1 MNNEEIESLLRRA
14 HPQELPA
21 GLKHR
26 VLQAA
31 RQNAEPVVWAPR
43 VTWASLA
50 VCWMLIVLFRTTTPD
65 VPAGTLPFDREAY
78 LARNATLKCIIATGQ
93 FPQEMDAS
101 PNQQPLQIEL
111 HFRLPKATPQTSQPA
126 T

>member
-14 HPQELPA
+14 RPPELPG

-31 RQNAEPVVWAPR
+31 RQNAEPIAWAPR
-43 VTWASLA
+43 FAWTSLA
-50 VCWMLIVLFRTTTPD
+50 VCWMFIVLLRATTPD
-65 VPAGTLPFDREAY
+65 VPTGTVPFDREAF
-78 LARNATLKCIIATGQ
+78 LARAETIKCIVATGQ
-93 FPQEMDAS
+93 FPQEMDPS
-101 PNQQPLQIEL
+101 PIQEPLQMEL
-111 HFRLPKATPQTSQPA
+111 QFRLPKATPQTSQPA

>member
-1 MNNEEIESLLRRA
+1 MNNEEIESLLRGACPR
-14 HPQELPA
+14 ELPA
-21 GLKHR
+21 GLKRR

-50 VCWMLIVLFRTTTPD
+50 VCWMFIILLRTTTPD
-65 VPAGTLPFDREAY
+65 VPAGTQPFDREAY
-78 LARNATLKCIIATGQ
+78 LARAATLKCIIATGQ
-93 FPQEMDAS
+93 FPQEMDDS
-101 PNQQPLQIEL
+101 PIQPPLQIEL

>member
-1 MNNEEIESLLRRA
+1 MNNEDIESLLRRA
-14 HPQELPA
+14 RPRELPA

-31 RQNAEPVVWAPR
+31 RQNAEPIAWAPR

-50 VCWMLIVLFRTTTPD
+50 VCWMLIVLLRTTTPE
-65 VPAGTLPFDREAY
+65 VPTGTQPFDREAY
-78 LARNATLKCIIATGQ
+78 LARAATLKCIIATGQ
-93 FPQEMDAS
+93 FPQDMDAL
-101 PNQQPLQIEL
+101 PIQQPLQMEL
-111 HFRLPKATPQTSQPA
+111 YFRLPKATPQTSQPA

>member
-14 HPQELPA
+14 RPPELPA

-26 VLQAA
+26 ILQGAS
-31 RQNAEPVVWAPR
+31 QSAEPVLRVPR
-43 VTWASLA
+43 IAWASLA
-50 VCWMLIVLFRTTTPD
+50 VCWMLIVLLRTTTPA
-65 VPAGTLPFDREAY
+65 VPTGTLPFDREAY
-78 LARNATLKCIIATGQ
+78 LARAETIKCIVATGQ

-101 PNQQPLQIEL
+101 PIQQPLQMEM
-111 HFRLPKATPQTSQPA
+111 HFHLPKATPQTSQPA

>member
-1 MNNEEIESLLRRA
+1 MNNEEIESRL
-14 HPQELPA
+14 HPVRPPELPT

-31 RQNAEPVVWAPR
+31 RQNAEPIARFPR
-43 VTWASLA
+43 VMWASLA
-50 VCWMLIVLFRTTTPD
+50 VCWMLIVLLRTTTPQ
-65 VPAGTLPFDREAY
+65 VPTGTLPFDREAY

-93 FPQEMDAS
+93 FPQEMDDS
-101 PNQQPLQIEL
+101 PIQQPLQMEL
-111 HFRLPKATPQTSQPA
+111 HFRLPKATPQASQPA